1 MEHYESEVAIT
12 EDLNVTE
19 DVDFTDDENVK
30 ERFGNQIILMAPTRQ
45 EHNDVIQEI
54 AYSLKSKL
62 KCSRC
67 KISVETVAIRLD
79 GYNHHLCG
87 PKKYVCP
94 DLMVRCKSNDNSD
107 FNNVPELVIEVL
119 SLSTKDNDLG
129 CKKELYEFLG
139 VKDYL
144 IVSQDGVILHYS
156 LIDGKYQLNPNVLTK
171 DLVFISQ
178 SIPNLELSY
187 NDFYGDL
194 LDD

>member
-12 EDLNVTE
+12 EDLTK

-54 AYSLKSKL
+54 AYSLKTKL
-62 KCSRC
+62 KCNRC

-87 PKKYVCP
+87 PRKYVCP
-94 DLMVRCKSNDNSD
+94 DVMVRCKRDNNE
-107 FNNVPELVIEVL
+107 FNNIPELVIEVL

-156 LIDGKYQLNPNVLTK
+156 LNDGKYQVNPNVITK
-171 DLVFISQ
+171 DLTFVSKG
-178 SIPNLELSY
+178 IPNLKLSY

-194 LDD
+194 LND

>member
-12 EDLNVTE
+12 EDLTK

-54 AYSLKSKL
+54 AYSLKTKL
-62 KCSRC
+62 KCNRC

-79 GYNHHLCG
+79 EYNHHLCG
-87 PKKYVCP
+87 PRKYVCP
-94 DLMVRCKSNDNSD
+94 DVMVRCKRDNNE
-107 FNNVPELVIEVL
+107 FNNIPELVIEVL

-156 LIDGKYQLNPNVLTK
+156 LIDGKYQVNPNVITK
-171 DLVFISQ
+171 DLTFVSKG
-178 SIPNLELSY
+178 IPNLKLSY
-187 NDFYGDL
+187 DDFYGDL
-194 LDD
+194 LND

>member
-1 MEHYESEVAIT
+1 MEYIKPEVAIT
-12 EDLNVTE
+12 KDDSITK
-19 DVDFTDDENVK
+19 DVEFTDDENVK
-30 ERFGNQIILMAPTRQ
+30 ERFGNQIILMSPTRQ

-62 KCSRC
+62 KCNKC

-79 GYNHHLCG
+79 EYDHHLCG

-94 DLMVRCKSNDNSD
+94 DVMVRCKRDNNE
-107 FNNVPELVIEVL
+107 FNNIPELVVEVL

-156 LIDGKYQLNPNVLTK
+156 LIDGKYQTNPNVLTK
-171 DLVFISQ
+171 DLIFVSQ

-194 LDD
+194 LND

>member
-1 MEHYESEVAIT
+1 MEYIKPEVAIT
-12 EDLNVTE
+12 KDDSITK
-19 DVDFTDDENVK
+19 DFEYMDDENIK
-30 ERFGNQIILMAPTRQ
+30 ERFGNQIILMSPTRQ

-62 KCSRC
+62 KCNKC

-79 GYNHHLCG
+79 EYDHHLCG

-94 DLMVRCKSNDNSD
+94 DLMVRCKGDNNE
-107 FNNVPELVIEVL
+107 FNNIPELVVEVL

-156 LIDGKYQLNPNVLTK
+156 LIDGKYQTNPNVLTK
-171 DLVFISQ
+171 DLIFVSQ

-187 NDFYGDL
+187 NEF
-194 LDD
+194 

>member
-12 EDLNVTE
+12 EDLTK

-54 AYSLKSKL
+54 AYSLKTKL
-62 KCSRC
+62 KCNRC

-79 GYNHHLCG
+79 EYNHHLCG
-87 PKKYVCP
+87 PRKYVCP
-94 DLMVRCKSNDNSD
+94 DVMVRCKRDNNE
-107 FNNVPELVIEVL
+107 FNNIPELVIEVL

-156 LIDGKYQLNPNVLTK
+156 LNDGKYQVNPNVITK
-171 DLVFISQ
+171 DLTFVSKG
-178 SIPNLELSY
+178 IPNLKLSY

-194 LDD
+194 LND

>member
-12 EDLNVTE
+12 EDLTK

-54 AYSLKSKL
+54 AYSLKTKL
-62 KCSRC
+62 KCSKC

-79 GYNHHLCG
+79 EYNHHLCG
-87 PKKYVCP
+87 PRKYVCP
-94 DLMVRCKSNDNSD
+94 DVMVRCKRDNNE
-107 FNNVPELVIEVL
+107 FNNIPELVIEVL

-156 LIDGKYQLNPNVLTK
+156 LIDGKYQVNPNVITK
-171 DLVFISQ
+171 DLTFVSKG
-178 SIPNLELSY
+178 IPNLKLSY
-187 NDFYGDL
+187 DDFYGDL
-194 LDD
+194 LND

>member
-12 EDLNVTE
+12 EDLTK

-54 AYSLKSKL
+54 AYSLKTKL
-62 KCSRC
+62 KCSKC

-79 GYNHHLCG
+79 EYNHHLCG
-87 PKKYVCP
+87 PRKYVCP
-94 DLMVRCKSNDNSD
+94 DVMVRCKRDNNE
-107 FNNVPELVIEVL
+107 FNNIPELVIEVL

-156 LIDGKYQLNPNVLTK
+156 LNDGKYQVNPNVITK
-171 DLVFISQ
+171 DLTFVSKG
-178 SIPNLELSY
+178 IPNLKLSY

-194 LDD
+194 LND